1 MCCYMCW
8 YMCYSQDQYMFVH
21 TALDELLTC
30 GETEIPAANIRSV
43 MRKLEKIDGS
53 SSISEFQKQFNV
65 RWGDRLLNYVGI
77 MPVARAMQSLSVPLN
92 VLFIFIQILRVLCR
106 SAINTG
112 LIKDNLTL
120 FKEFDLESI
129 SIYTVHRQY
138 LAFSHSRLK

>member
-1 MCCYMCW
+1 
-8 YMCYSQDQYMFVH
+8 MFVH

-65 RWGDRLLNYVGI
+65 RWGDRLLNCVGI
-77 MPVARAMQSLSVPLN
+77 MPVARAMQSLSVPFN